1 MAPTDVAAASP
12 LPPAD
17 APRHAR
23 SLAALRRIAWDVERD
38 LIRSRRPD
46 TARRFVPDALSR
58 VNELPFLN
66 GRQARALSQLQA
78 CTYAHCAVRVERC
91 VTAVMLRASE
101 AHWCGDATVLQAQLR
116 VADDALK
123 HQTLFRRLALMTE
136 QGLLGD
142 YQFIAPVDG
151 LSHTALGRG
160 HWAALALVLALV
172 LSAQA
177 HYRHSLDA
185 ADSLCPLWHDV
196 FFFHWKE
203 ASQHAVLIELAWR
216 EAHERGDAAQ
226 REAAVAELAAVF
238 DELAVGVERQAAA
251 DAQFVRRRVAPNL
264 PAEAMQ
270 SLHGLLEQTYRH
282 QFIGSGLTEPR
293 FIHTLQALTTAA
305 QRQQLSNHINAW
317 TPQHGT

>member
-1 MAPTDVAAASP
+1 MAPTDLNDAQ
-12 LPPAD
+12 PAD

-23 SLAALRRIAWDVERD
+23 SLAALRRIAWDAERD

-58 VNELPFLN
+58 LNELPFLN
-66 GRQARALSQLQA
+66 DRQAKALSQLQA

-91 VTAVMLRASE
+91 VTAVILRASE
-101 AHWCGDATVLQAQLR
+101 PHWCGDATVLQAQLR

-136 QGLLGD
+136 QGLPSD
-142 YQFIAPVDG
+142 YQFITADDG
-151 LSHTALGRG
+151 LSRTALRCGD
-160 HWAALALVLALV
+160 WAALALVLALV

-177 HYRHSLDA
+177 HYRHSLEA

-216 EAHERGDAAQ
+216 EAHARSDAAQ
-226 REAAVAELAAVF
+226 REAAVAELAALL
-238 DELAVGVERQAAA
+238 DELAGGVERQAAA
-251 DAQFVRRRVAPNL
+251 DAQFALRRLAPNL
-264 PAEAMQ
+264 SHEAMQ
-270 SLHGLLEQTYRH
+270 SLHRLLVLAYRH

-305 QRQQLSNHINAW
+305 QRQRLSNHINPW
-317 TPQHGT
+317 TPEHGA